1 MSRVGKSIITLPS
14 GVTVSVNDGIV
25 AVKGPKGELK
35 QPLVHGIGI
44 QVDGFT
50 LQVTR
55 PDELRQSRASHGLIR
70 ALLNN
75 MVVGVSTG
83 FERKLE
89 VIGVGYRAD
98 VQGAKLVLNL
108 GYSHLVEY
116 QVPNGVSVSVDKQ
129 NVISITGIDKQQVG
143 QVAADVRAFRRPDS
157 YKGKGVRYS
166 GEYVRIKTGK
176 SA

>member
-1 MSRVGKSIITLPS
+1 MSRVGKSVITLPS
-14 GVTVSVNDGIV
+14 GVAISVNDGV
-25 AVKGPKGELK
+25 VVVKGPKGELK
-35 QPLVHGIGI
+35 QPLIHGIGLE
-44 QVDGFT
+44 VDGT
-50 LQVTR
+50 SVQVTR
-55 PDELRQSRASHGLIR
+55 PNELRQTRASHGLVR
-70 ALLNN
+70 ALINN
-75 MVVGVSTG
+75 MVVGVSAG

-116 QVPNGVSVSVDKQ
+116 EVPSGVSVSVDKQ
-129 NVISITGIDKQQVG
+129 NVISITGIDKQRVG
-143 QVAADVRAFRRPDS
+143 QVAADVRAFRPPDS